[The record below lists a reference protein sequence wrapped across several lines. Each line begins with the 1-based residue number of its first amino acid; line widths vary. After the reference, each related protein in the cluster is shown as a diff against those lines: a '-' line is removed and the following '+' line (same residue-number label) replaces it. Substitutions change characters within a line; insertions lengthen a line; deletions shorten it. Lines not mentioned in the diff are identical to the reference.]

1 MREGN
6 PEGQDHITGLKAQ
19 TNTGR
24 PDWDELFDKIDKP
37 EKHRK
42 VTVFFCGSPVIEEVL
57 KEQCIKRRY
66 KFKAEKFWTD
76 RLVVLINVMTLMV
89 GIQW

>member
-24 PDWDELFDKIDKP
+24 PDWDEVFDKIDDP

-57 KEQCIKRRY
+57 KEQCNKRRY
-66 KFKAEKFWTD
+66 RFKAEKFWGVCVCVWN
-76 RLVVLINVMTLMV
+76 LF
-89 GIQW
+89 